1 MHLFGAARA
10 TVQNFAVNYIL
21 TMILAALIFKEEAL
35 TLRKLGGVSL
45 ILVGIAVISSG
56 SLELQTRYKL
66 MEGAETKES
75 ENKS

>member
-1 MHLFGAARA
+1 MHLYGAAKA

-21 TMILAALIFKEEAL
+21 TMILAALIFNEEAL

-56 SLELQTRYKL
+56 SQELQTRYKL
-66 MEGAETKES
+66 MGAETTEGGNHS
-75 ENKS
+75 

>member
-21 TMILAALIFKEEAL
+21 TMILAALIFNEEAL

-56 SLELQTRYKL
+56 S
-66 MEGAETKES
+66 
-75 ENKS
+75 

>member
-21 TMILAALIFKEEAL
+21 TMILAALIFNEEAL

-56 SLELQTRYKL
+56 SSELQTRYKL
-66 MEGAETKES
+66 MGAETTES
-75 ENKS
+75 GNHK

>member
-56 SLELQTRYKL
+56 S
-66 MEGAETKES
+66 
-75 ENKS
+75 